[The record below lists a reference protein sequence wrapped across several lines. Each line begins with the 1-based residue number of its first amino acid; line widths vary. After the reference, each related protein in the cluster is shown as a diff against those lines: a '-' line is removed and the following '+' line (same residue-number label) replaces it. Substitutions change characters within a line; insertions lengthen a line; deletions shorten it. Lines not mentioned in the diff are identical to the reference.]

1 MGNFNEPWEIVYF
14 NESNYVRDPV
24 SRRSISDFIL
34 YILGV
39 LVSWQAKAKKSVSLS
54 SSEKEYVALSETV
67 KGVMFVIQLL
77 GSMKIAVEYPV
88 MVRVDNVG
96 AIFMASNVT
105 TTCCTKHVDIR
116 CKHINEY
123 VKDKVVKIVF
133 VNLLIMTASF
143 PPKIQ
148 VLMRNIQR
156 SLWARSLEMFL
167 ASKIF

>member
-1 MGNFNEPWEIVYF
+1 MGNFNEPWEIVCF
-14 NESNYVRDPV
+14 DESNYVRDPV

-39 LVSWQAKAKKSVSLS
+39 LVSWQSKAKKSVSLS
-54 SSEKEYVALSETV
+54 SSEKV
-67 KGVMFVIQLL
+67 KGVMIVIQLL

-133 VNLLIMTASF
+133 VNLLIMTVSF

-148 VLMRNIQR
+148 VLMRSIQR
-156 SLWARSLEMFL
+156 RLWARSLEMFL